1 MLAFALKIVK
11 NVSVYTQS
19 SRLLIQVN
27 LFSRIG
33 TKIWN
38 EMLVSLRKLSQMPFK
53 RKIKRTLFGILA
65 SEDCYIDLT
74 EIVQKVN
81 LNLFFS

>member
-38 EMLVSLRKLSQMPFK
+38 EMLVSLKKLSQMPLRGK
-53 RKIKRTLFGILA
+53 
-65 SEDCYIDLT
+65 
-74 EIVQKVN
+74 
-81 LNLFFS
+81 

>member
-1 MLAFALKIVK
+1 MLALALKIVK

-19 SRLLIQVN
+19 SRLSIQVN

-38 EMLVSLRKLSQMPFK
+38 KMPVSLRKHSKMPLREKQNKHFLESQLQK
-53 RKIKRTLFGILA
+53 TVILI
-65 SEDCYIDLT
+65 S
-74 EIVQKVN
+74 QKSFN
-81 LNLFFS
+81 K